1 MSPLDS
7 SLLRSQLGTLSSF
20 PSTNHTVGVPLAF
33 VEYLLGMWVGGW
45 AAEWVDDCHP
55 RPWVLAEAGLENQAG
70 VLEQSPGGSLEK
82 KGAMW
87 IVSGKRERQRSFG
100 VPSRGVTFSAD
111 KNIKQCPCGVWR
123 CCGNVVLL
131 WILDT
136 RGASQPVLAQRGSH
150 LQEHSGGCTQ
160 ERHGKMVHGICTD

>member
-7 SLLRSQLGTLSSF
+7 SLLRSQLGTLSSL

-82 KGAMW
+82 KGGH
-87 IVSGKRERQRSFG
+87 VDRE
-100 VPSRGVTFSAD
+100 
-111 KNIKQCPCGVWR
+111 W
-123 CCGNVVLL
+123 
-131 WILDT
+131 
-136 RGASQPVLAQRGSH
+136 
-150 LQEHSGGCTQ
+150 
-160 ERHGKMVHGICTD
+160 